1 MDLYHLVLFAHI
13 IGAVVVVGSSFV
25 SPLLM
30 GGIRRAATVDR
41 YRDWV
46 EVMQKIARVTGM
58 SAGVVLLSGLY
69 MGVTAHSFTQ
79 GWLAVSLVLFI
90 VNGILAGGLLS
101 KHLDLMAEAAGDAP
115 DGPVPAEAAQLAGS
129 QRAHTIE
136 GIAFGNDLAIV
147 FLMTNKPGWTAA
159 LLVAAAGLAIGGAI
173 IARAARSHRPTPAV
187 AA

>member
-46 EVMQKIARVTGM
+46 DVMQKISRVTGM
-58 SAGVVLLSGLY
+58 SAGVVFLSGLY
-69 MGVTAHSFTQ
+69 MGLTAHSFSQ
-79 GWLAVSLVLFI
+79 GWLAVSLVLFV
-90 VNGILAGGLLS
+90 VNGILAGGMLS
-101 KHLDLMAEAAGDAP
+101 KHLEAMAEAAGDAP
-115 DGPVPAEAAQLAGS
+115 DGPVPQEAARLAAS
-129 QRAHTIE
+129 PRAHAIE

-159 LLVAAAGLAIGGAI
+159 LLVAAVGVAIGAAM
-173 IARAARSHRPTPAV
+173 IARAGRSHRATPAV